1 MSLLDY
7 NSLSIHTNLAIIRS
21 NILED
26 GKPWT
31 RVGEETE
38 IDSYLRTFHY
48 EGDVTAPARV
58 TTTERKGGGHFIK
71 RTQTTNTKREGV
83 SRGVSSRSVTASSSK
98 EDYSGIESGVTLTF
112 S

>member
-83 SRGVSSRSVTASSSK
+83 SRGVWMRMLAGNV
-98 EDYSGIESGVTLTF
+98 
-112 S
+112 